1 MKKVTVEEVNNRLRK
16 GDDVQFVDSRA
27 AHVWDEAE
35 TKLPG
40 AIRVPPDE
48 PEKQIGN
55 VRKDAYVV
63 TYCT

>member
-1 MKKVTVEEVNNRLRK
+1 MTKVTVEEVNNRLNR
-16 GDDVQFVDSRA
+16 GEDVQFVDSRA
-27 AHVWDEAE
+27 PHVWDEAD

-48 PEKQIGN
+48 PEKQISN
-55 VRKDAYVV
+55 VQKDAYAV

>member
-1 MKKVTVEEVNNRLRK
+1 MKKVTVEEVNNRLSK
-16 GDDVQFVDSRA
+16 SDDVQFVDSRA
-27 AHVWDEAE
+27 AHVWDEAD

-48 PEKQIGN
+48 PEKQISN
-55 VRKDAYVV
+55 VGKDAYVV

>member
-1 MKKVTVEEVNNRLRK
+1 MTKVTVEEVSNRLSN

-27 AHVWDEAE
+27 PHIWDDAD

-40 AIRVPPDE
+40 ALRVPPDE
-48 PEKQIGN
+48 PEKQISN